1 MNTTEYQ
8 RVCSVNDDSFIEVHN
23 TFDKEGQL
31 FIGIFE
37 MQDNN
42 PMKLREQSVWLNRQ
56 DVVDLHA
63 RLTKV
68 LEGEE

>member
-1 MNTTEYQ
+1 MDITEYQ
-8 RVCSVNDDSFIEVHN
+8 RVCNVNDDSFIEVHN
-23 TFDKEGQL
+23 RLDEDGQL

-42 PMKLREQSVWLNRQ
+42 PMKLREQSVWLSRQ
-56 DVVDLHA
+56 DVQDLHD

-68 LEGEE
+68 LEFA